1 MTLVLL
7 VDPRDAAPVEPLLPP
22 DGPFAMAMRGLVASG
37 SSAAI
42 PDRVLLE
49 LYAYEIVERIRER
62 LQAGRARNAVR
73 IPLWPE
79 AALAAADVEAHA
91 ARELQRMVPADL
103 CVVRRAV
110 DAADVASA
118 MQQSF
123 GCLVCDPDVYAA
135 SLLHDDPR
143 DDVVRVAGV
152 HLLRDDTLLLEWRS
166 PDRAAYAGCWDTPGG
181 KLEPGECAEDAA
193 RRECLEELGIELGEL
208 ELLGIVDERDPTSG
222 AVFRHH
228 VLQASGFRGEPQARE
243 RQELRFVPR
252 RGINEEETVAWLR
265 WFR

>member
-62 LQAGRARNAVR
+62 LQAGRARGAVR

-152 HLLRDDTLLLEWRS
+152 HLLRDDTLLLEWRR
-166 PDRAAYAGCWDTPGG
+166 PDRAA
-181 KLEPGECAEDAA
+181 
-193 RRECLEELGIELGEL
+193 
-208 ELLGIVDERDPTSG
+208 
-222 AVFRHH
+222 
-228 VLQASGFRGEPQARE
+228 
-243 RQELRFVPR
+243 
-252 RGINEEETVAWLR
+252 
-265 WFR
+265 